1 MKKDDYGKY
10 REFHSEFGRILKEG
24 VHYDFQR
31 REAIADLLLFPSTKT
46 EENKLTTFQDYV
58 DNMKED
64 QDAIYYITGT
74 NLKDVLKSPYLEAF
88 KEKDYEVLVFLDEI
102 DDFVM
107 NSLEFEGKKLKSVLK
122 GDIDLGK
129 LQKAEKEKEEK
140 KYELLLELIKD
151 RLKEDVKDVR
161 FSGRLT
167 DSPCVLVGDE
177 DDLDPQMEKLLKAMG
192 RQCPR
197 TGRSWR

>member
-1 MKKDDYGKY
+1 M
-10 REFHSEFGRILKEG
+10 KEG
-24 VHYDFQR
+24 
-31 REAIADLLLFPSTKT
+31 
-46 EENKLTTFQDYV
+46 
-58 DNMKED
+58 

-88 KEKDYEVLVFLDEI
+88 KEKDYEVLVFLDDI

-107 NSLEFEGKKLKSVLK
+107 NTLEFKGKKLKSVLK

-129 LQKAEKEKEEK
+129 LEKKEQEKEEK
-140 KYELLLELIKD
+140 KFELLLELIKD

-192 RQCPR
+192 QDSAREQEGP
-197 TGRSWR
+197 